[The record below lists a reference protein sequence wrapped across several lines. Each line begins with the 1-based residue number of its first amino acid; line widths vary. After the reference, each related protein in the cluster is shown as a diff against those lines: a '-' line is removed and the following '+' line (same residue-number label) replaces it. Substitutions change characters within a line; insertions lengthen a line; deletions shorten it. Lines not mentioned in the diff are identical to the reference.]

1 MTQNLGCARW
11 RYLGVVMNNSL
22 SFRKES
28 IQMSSSESAGLRHS
42 LAGLMRDQGP
52 RNAGDKW
59 VPILTTSFTV
69 TE

>member
-1 MTQNLGCARW
+1 
-11 RYLGVVMNNSL
+11 MNNSL

-28 IQMSSSESAGLRHS
+28 IQMSSSESMGLRNS

-59 VPILTTSFTV
+59 VPISTTSVSITQ
-69 TE
+69 